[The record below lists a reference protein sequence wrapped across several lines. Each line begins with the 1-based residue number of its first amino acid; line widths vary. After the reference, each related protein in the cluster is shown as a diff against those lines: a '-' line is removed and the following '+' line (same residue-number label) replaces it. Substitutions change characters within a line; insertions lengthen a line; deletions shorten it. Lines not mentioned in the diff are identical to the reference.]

1 MKFNRKQ
8 CARARILVLC
18 GSLLSAHAAAED
30 YLDGRVTVNAYG
42 TFGVAIASDSD
53 TEMYRSISRNGPPLT
68 KDATTSFDTRAGLQ
82 IEGHLHEQVD
92 VVWQGLLS
100 RNLEDNTAL
109 DTKWAYLRLRPFE
122 WLDVKL
128 GRYLLP
134 LYQISDQL
142 YVGYAHPWVRPPLE
156 VYGITEK
163 VDHADG
169 ISVRALWAHGDVNY
183 EFGFTWGQ
191 YRDDHDGTKVVTD
204 PRTFSVMA
212 SKGNLSV
219 RGMVAHAP
227 VDIENSFFTTLN
239 GVLNGPGATKKY
251 DLTGEDDVWYYN
263 LGFVYEDA
271 DWLAMAEAL
280 QTDLSDNHAISENR
294 AYSVTLG
301 RHLGDWMPYLAYSH
315 HEIIND
321 ESDAFAPPP
330 FNGPPFFIGATRQ
343 AFINQRLYGQQT
355 TSLGV
360 RWDFHPGYALKFQA
374 DTTRVHDDDQG
385 LFSPKPRGNVRTYT
399 MVLDWVW

>member
-1 MKFNRKQ
+1 MIRNRIQ
-8 CARARILVLC
+8 LANTFVLC
-18 GSLLSAHAAAED
+18 ALLSGLTAAPAQAEE

-42 TFGVAIASDSD
+42 TFGVAIGSDSD
-53 TEMYRSISRNGPPLT
+53 TEMFRTISREGPALT
-68 KDATTSFDTRAGLQ
+68 KDATTNFDTRVGLQ
-82 IEGHLHEQVD
+82 LEGRLNETVG

-100 RNLEDNTAL
+100 RNLEDNTAV

-134 LYQISDQL
+134 TYQISDQL
-142 YVGYAHPWVRPPLE
+142 YVGYAHPWVRVPLE

-169 ISVRALWAHGDVNY
+169 ILMRALWSHREINY
-183 EFGFTWGQ
+183 EFGFSWGQ
-191 YRDDHDGTKVVTD
+191 YKDEHDGTKVD
-204 PRTFSVMA
+204 AEPRTFSVTA

-227 VDIENSFFTTLN
+227 VEIENPLFN
-239 GVLNGPGATKKY
+239 GPFGLTNVLNGPGATKTY
-251 DLTGEDDVWYYN
+251 DPTGGDDIWYYN
-263 LGFVYEDA
+263 LGFIYEDA
-271 DWLAMAEAL
+271 EWLAMGEAL

-294 AYSVTLG
+294 AYTLTLG
-301 RHLGDWMPYLAYSH
+301 RHLGDWMPYVTYSR

-321 ESDAFAPPP
+321 EPDGAGGFP
-330 FNGPPFFIGATRQ
+330 FGVTRQ
-343 AFINQRLYGQQT
+343 AFINNRLYGQQT

-360 RWDFHPGYALKFQA
+360 RWDFHPGYALKLQA
-374 DTTRVHDDDQG
+374 DTTRVHDGEQG
-385 LFSPKPRGNVRTYT
+385 LYSPAPRGNVRAYT